1 MLQLSKKILA
11 LAVVVA
17 LVAAGLFA
25 YYAVLRLRSSEWEV
39 SVVVDGR
46 QKTFKLGDLEALAQR
61 YNISGVGSVKATPLL
76 KLVQLA
82 GYAGNTTLIRNLSAV
97 GADGY
102 SVKLDNAF
110 LYLNKTYVVLAEGR
124 EAEWGPAR
132 LVVEGMSRKHW
143 VKQLVRVEAGTG
155 PWVLVLE
162 VDNETRRVLGLDE
175 LRELAVELSGLGKAV
190 PLSELLQ
197 LIGVSAQD
205 VVSVEFVGADGYRVA
220 WDRRHVPDAFV
231 LLVAEPELERYGPL
245 RGVVLSLSKKA
256 WVHHLVAVNV
266 LVRG

>member
-1 MLQLSKKILA
+1 MPQLSKKVLA
-11 LAVVVA
+11 LAAIVA
-17 LVAAGLFA
+17 LVAAGSFA
-25 YYAVLRLRSSEWEV
+25 YYAVLRPRSSEWEV

-46 QKTFKLGDLEALAQR
+46 QKTFKLGDLEALAQQ
-61 YNISGVGSVKATPLL
+61 YNISGAGSVKAVPLL
-76 KLVQLA
+76 KLLQLA
-82 GYAGNTTLIRNLSAV
+82 GYAGNATLIHNLSAV

-110 LYLNKTYVVLAEGR
+110 LYLSRAYVVLAEGR

-132 LVVEGMSRKHW
+132 LVVEGVSRKRW

-155 PWVLVLE
+155 PWVLALGVG
-162 VDNETRRVLGLDE
+162 NETRRVLGLGE

-220 WDRRHVPDAFV
+220 WDGSHIPDAFV
-231 LLVAEPELERYGPL
+231 LLVAEPDLGRYGPL
-245 RGVVLSLSKKA
+245 RGAVLSLSKKA

-266 LVRG
+266 VVRG